1 MEPRFA
7 KPAWAAFES
16 GDWERA
22 AREFRAAI
30 EVDSSP
36 ESIDGLGRTLWWL
49 KDVLAAID
57 VRATAYGAYRES
69 SQLREAAGVAV
80 WLARELHTLFRND
93 AAAEGWL
100 ARAETIA
107 SGLEASSIAGWI
119 SLARA
124 EATSGPSDAGAL
136 CRSALDAA
144 RAHRD
149 SDLELVVLSR
159 LGLIEIATG
168 DVDLGSRHIAE
179 SMAAAT
185 GGEARDPQSV
195 AEAYCA
201 LMEAAELLGD
211 SDRFTQW
218 TTAIAA
224 ATEIHGLG
232 PLGSLSSS
240 TAYGNLSAFCSACC
254 GGMYLVTGRL
264 DDAEAELQ
272 RAIGELEQSGMHS
285 RCVHPI
291 TQLAELRVLQ
301 GRFEEARALL
311 ADYEDLPEA
320 ARPLAVLDL
329 AVGDPQAAV
338 SRLEGRLEELE
349 SVTVGA
355 LVLHTVLVDAYLA
368 LGDSAGAAAS
378 TDAIES
384 VATATG
390 SKRHDGEALLARGKV
405 LASLRDDAAPQTLRM
420 AARAMSEASM
430 ALPASRARVE
440 LAKAL
445 IDSDKPRA
453 IAEARSALAAFD
465 RLGAVPDADSAAA
478 LLRDL
483 GVRGRTG
490 PKDLELLTKREREVL
505 RLVASGFSNADIAE
519 RLFIS
524 TKTAGHHV
532 SNILTKLGVRSRT
545 EAAAF
550 AAIHL
555 PNAVR
560 K

>member
-1 MEPRFA
+1 MEPRTA
-7 KPAWAAFES
+7 EPAWAAFES

-36 ESIDGLGRTLWWL
+36 ELIDGLGRALWWL
-49 KDVLAAID
+49 KDVPAAID
-57 VRATAYGAYRES
+57 VRTTAYGAYRES
-69 SQLREAAGVAV
+69 AQLREAAGVAV

-93 AAAEGWL
+93 AAADGWL

-107 SGLEASSIAGWI
+107 SGLEASSITGWI

-124 EATSGPSDAGAL
+124 EAYSRPAEAGAL

-144 RAHRD
+144 RTHRD

-159 LGLIEIATG
+159 LGLIEITTG
-168 DVDLGSRHIAE
+168 DVELGTRHIAE

-211 SDRFTQW
+211 SDRFAQW

-311 ADYEDLPEA
+311 AEYEDLPRGDPTTGG
-320 ARPLAVLDL
+320 ARPCGRRPADRCVP
-329 AVGDPQAAV
+329 AGAS
-338 SRLEGRLEELE
+338 SRGARERDGRHARPSHRACGRL
-349 SVTVGA
+349 
-355 LVLHTVLVDAYLA
+355 
-368 LGDSAGAAAS
+368 
-378 TDAIES
+378 
-384 VATATG
+384 
-390 SKRHDGEALLARGKV
+390 
-405 LASLRDDAAPQTLRM
+405 
-420 AARAMSEASM
+420 
-430 ALPASRARVE
+430 
-440 LAKAL
+440 
-445 IDSDKPRA
+445 PRP
-453 IAEARSALAAFD
+453 R
-465 RLGAVPDADSAAA
+465 
-478 LLRDL
+478 
-483 GVRGRTG
+483 
-490 PKDLELLTKREREVL
+490 
-505 RLVASGFSNADIAE
+505 
-519 RLFIS
+519 
-524 TKTAGHHV
+524 
-532 SNILTKLGVRSRT
+532 
-545 EAAAF
+545 
-550 AAIHL
+550 
-555 PNAVR
+555 
-560 K
+560 

>member
-1 MEPRFA
+1 MRPRMA
-7 KPAWAAFES
+7 NPAWAAFES

-30 EVDSSP
+30 DVDSSP
-36 ESIDGLGRTLWWL
+36 ELIDGLGRALWWL
-49 KDVLAAID
+49 KDAPAAID
-57 VRATAYGAYRES
+57 VRTTAYGAYREAS
-69 SQLREAAGVAV
+69 HLREAAGVAV
-80 WLARELHTLFRND
+80 WLAREQHTLFGND

-107 SGLEASSIAGWI
+107 SGLEASSIPGWI
-119 SLARA
+119 SLAKA
-124 EATSGPSDAGAL
+124 EASMRPSEAGAL

-144 RAHRD
+144 RTHGD
-149 SDLELVVLSR
+149 SDLELVALSR
-159 LGLIEIATG
+159 LGLIEIGTG

-211 SDRFTQW
+211 SDRFAQW
-218 TTAIAA
+218 TTAIAG

-232 PLGSLSSS
+232 PLGSLASS

-264 DDAEAELQ
+264 DDAEAELR
-272 RAIGELEQSGMHS
+272 RAISELEQSGMHS

-338 SRLEGRLEELE
+338 SRLERRLEELE

-368 LGDSAGAAAS
+368 VDDVASAAAS
-378 TDAIES
+378 TEAIES
-384 VATATG
+384 VAIATG
-390 SKRHDGEALLARGKV
+390 SKRHDGEALLARGKL
-405 LASLRDDAAPQTLRM
+405 LASTRDDAAPQTLRL
-420 AARAMSEASM
+420 AAQTMSEASM
-430 ALPASRARVE
+430 GLPASRARVE

-445 IDSDKPRA
+445 IDTDRPRA

-478 LLRDL
+478 LLRGL

-505 RLVASGFSNADIAE
+505 RLVAKGFSNSEIAE

-524 TKTAGHHV
+524 IKTAGHHV

-555 PNAVR
+555 PDESR